1 MPMPLRSETV
11 TERKDIQF
19 KHFGVLNTGS
29 QSKSSMFTSIT
40 LNILLAVAA
49 LIVGA
54 SVKKV
59 TDARVKENITFVE
72 PKPIKPPPPPMKPPP
87 MPKPPPPKI
96 EPPKIEPPK
105 ILRPE
110 IKPVEL
116 PKPVPMKPMEK
127 PLPVM
132 TPAPPKVVVAAAAP
146 MITSVSL
153 AAKSASVPNNDAHP
167 SAVRLGTTNSP
178 IVPSDRPAVANSV
191 NLGVRGAPGMNA
203 ANTGNGP
210 RSSSV
215 SLGNGSPNGSVSGT
229 GRAAV
234 SGVKLGVTGGTPGGT
249 GNGNAT
255 VPARINLA
263 HNDPP
268 PSATSVSATKAPVRT
283 APQVVFKPKPVYS
296 AEATAQHIEGTVN
309 VRIRV
314 SAGGAVSV
322 VGVTSGLGH
331 GLDEAAVRAAQGIRF
346 RPAQDTSGNPVDWE
360 GVVSISFQL
369 AS

>member
-1 MPMPLRSETV
+1 MPKPLRSETV
-11 TERKDIQF
+11 LERKDIQF
-19 KHFGVLNTGS
+19 RHFGVLNTGS

-40 LNILLAVAA
+40 LNILLAVVA
-49 LIVGA
+49 LILGA
-54 SVKKV
+54 AAKKV
-59 TDARVKENITFVE
+59 TDVRVKDTVTFVE
-72 PKPIKPPPPPMKPPP
+72 PKPLPKPPPPMKPPP

-105 ILRPE
+105 IVRPE

-146 MITSVSL
+146 KVTSVSL
-153 AAKSASVPNNDAHP
+153 AAKAASVPNNDAHP
-167 SAVRLGTTNSP
+167 SAVRLGQTNSP

-191 NLGVRGAPGMNA
+191 NLGVRGVPGMNS

-210 RSSSV
+210 RSSAV

-268 PSATSVSATKAPVRT
+268 PATAVTATHPPVRT
-283 APQVVFKPKPVYS
+283 VPQVIFKPKPVYT

-314 SAGGAVSV
+314 SSSGSVSV

-331 GLDEAAVRAAQGIRF
+331 GLDESAIRAAQGIRF
-346 RPAQDTSGNPVDWE
+346 RPAQDSAGNPTDWE